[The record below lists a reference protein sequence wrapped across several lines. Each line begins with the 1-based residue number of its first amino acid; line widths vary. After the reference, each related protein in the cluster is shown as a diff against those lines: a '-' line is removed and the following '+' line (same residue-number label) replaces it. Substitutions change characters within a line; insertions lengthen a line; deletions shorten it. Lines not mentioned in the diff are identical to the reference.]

1 MAKRQNQAE
10 EQQPPVEQQPV
21 LNDEPQASFVSHS
34 EDPMLTYTEAGE
46 LIGKSRT
53 TLRRWVEEG
62 LLRSFR
68 DPNGLSRIRKSELT
82 RFYSGTAMAIKE
94 AVNTDG

>member
-1 MAKRQNQAE
+1 MARNRANGQEVAGKVDA
-10 EQQPPVEQQPV
+10 
-21 LNDEPQASFVSHS
+21 FVSHA

-68 DPNGLSRIRKSELT
+68 DPNGLSRIRRSELT
-82 RFYSGTAMAIKE
+82 RFYSGTAMALKE
-94 AVNTDG
+94 GPVVNNG